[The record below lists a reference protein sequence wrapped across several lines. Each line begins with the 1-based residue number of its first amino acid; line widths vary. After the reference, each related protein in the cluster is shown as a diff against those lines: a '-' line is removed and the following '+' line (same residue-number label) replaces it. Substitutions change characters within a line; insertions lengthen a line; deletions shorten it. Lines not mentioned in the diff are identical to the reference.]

1 MNKKATK
8 VHNFEKRNMAINS
21 IDNYLLQLQQHYD
34 LSNRELSD
42 IIKCVKSKYNFKTFT
57 DIWKRFLGFNK
68 VKK

>member
-1 MNKKATK
+1 MKEKATK
-8 VHNFEKRNMAINS
+8 IYNSEKRNMAINS
-21 IDNYLLQLQQHYD
+21 INNYLSQLQQHYD

>member
-21 IDNYLLQLQQHYD
+21 IDNYLSQLQQHYD

-42 IIKCVKSKYNFKTFT
+42 IIKYVRSKYNFKTLT
-57 DIWKRFLGFNK
+57 DIWKSFFK
-68 VKK
+68 IK